1 MQEKPRSMR
10 KALQVWRL
18 GVISALICL
27 PAVRSLAADSVV
39 VFNEIMYHPETN
51 EAELEWVELYNQMSV
66 DIDMSGWSIR
76 GGIVY
81 DFPVGAIIPGRG
93 YLVVAVSP
101 PAFEAATGYT
111 NAFGPFLGR
120 LSNTG
125 EELRLRNNNK
135 RPMNVVDYRDGGDW
149 PVAPD
154 GSGVSLAKPRAHSNS
169 ALPENWSWSA
179 QNGGTPGAD
188 NQTVTPNGISLN
200 EISSAGAVNFQI
212 ELVNHGAQSIDLNG
226 YALVSSGVVTGSYV
240 FPSQTM
246 NPGDYLAIDESTL
259 GFEPLDEHKLFLYS
273 TSPTNA
279 VLDAV
284 LVKISHRGRFPEG
297 TGRWLYPDAE
307 TWGAANT
314 FAFHGDI
321 VINEIMYHHPPQYE
335 PYLENPEE
343 WLEFYNRGAAS
354 VDLSGWKLEEG
365 IDYTFE
371 PGTTLGAGQY
381 LVVAK
386 DKVALAA
393 KYPAVNIVGDYAS
406 SLSNGGELI
415 RLVDVQKNPADE
427 VFYRDGAPW
436 ARKADGGGSSL
447 ELCDPRADNSVPEA
461 WAGSLVTNSAWAN
474 YSYTMTAANPVYN
487 PDISYFHELRVGL
500 LNWGECLIDNVTV
513 VEDPNGAALQLIQN
527 TTFEGDPIGGGA
539 NKWRLRGTHSAST
552 VAVDPDN
559 PSNQALDLVA
569 SAPTW
574 YLNNRLETTLKDGV
588 GFHPVVQGK
597 QYQISF
603 DAKWLGGSPRVY
615 SELYC
620 KKVVKTMI
628 LDMPDQFGTPGKE
641 NSTFEANIGP
651 TYRDLKHSP
660 VVPAASESIT
670 VSVAVTDPDGVGT
683 VLLLYSVNEDRLSSL
698 GMTAQG
704 DNLYTGVIPG
714 QSSTSIVQFYVRGSD
729 ALGKG
734 TSYPAAGPN
743 SRALIKIDDGL
754 AVPDKHNVRL
764 ILRDSDSELLHEWYN
779 LLGNER
785 FGATIV
791 YNETEVF
798 YDARVRLRG
807 SGATRDDNQTGYNIN
822 FPADKTFR
830 GIYETVKL
838 IGLHG
843 NFDRPHIR
851 ELVIWHMIN
860 HAGGIPG
867 TYGDMVNIIAHRK
880 SSRFPG
886 DDTDEGTTIMF
897 MAPYGDEYLDSEFE
911 NGSDGTVFKMEG
923 IRETKLAEGNN
934 PEGRKDGVNGTG
946 FIQSYD
952 IRDLGDDKE
961 QYRFGFRINNN
972 RGRDDYSSLIAMA
985 KVFSLTGTALEQ
997 AVPGVMDVDGWMRTF
1012 PMLNLCSVVDNYDWY
1027 AHNFNMYARPSDG
1040 KIMAF
1045 PFDLDRA
1052 WWGTGPAAKTAPFY
1066 NSGKNLSKIIERPI
1080 YNRLFW
1086 GHMRDILNT
1095 TYNTSYM
1102 TRWIEYYGNLAGENL
1117 ANMPPTGSSILD
1129 IITVRG
1135 AHAWSQINANA
1146 PFVAFD
1152 ITSNGGAGFS
1162 VNDDQVTIEGN
1173 GWIDVREFRLQGQ
1186 SDPIPAT
1193 WTGFNTWQ
1201 ITLPID
1207 PGSNLL
1213 ILEVYDH
1220 QNILVASDTITVTST
1235 VSERPLRDYLRVTEV
1250 MYNPAGGTP
1259 FRDREFIEFHN
1270 TGAVT
1275 LDLTPVTITDGIDFA
1290 FANSSVTNLAPGEYV
1305 VVVKDVAEFSSHY
1318 DTNGMLIAGPYS
1330 SRLANGGE
1338 RISVQGELNEE
1349 LIAFDYSD
1357 GRGWPLAADG
1367 AGHSLVPLAAAIAG
1381 QSDGSLNHGGNWRRS
1396 AYLDGSPGGADPA
1409 PIVDVVLNEIMAHT
1423 DGPLPWDSDDWIEL
1437 YNTRPTNIT
1446 FNGGTWYLSDDPDNL
1461 TNWAIPSA
1469 VVIPANGFVTF
1480 YETNDFHNPITS
1492 GFGIDKAG
1500 EDIFL
1505 TYLPPVG
1512 KGRVAD
1518 WVTFKGQE
1526 NDISLGRYPDG
1537 EEYWYALALT
1547 PGETNAL
1554 PAQRVVINEVMYHPL
1569 PTAANPEDNT
1579 NHEYIELYNPTGS
1592 AVLLESA
1599 AGTWRIDG
1607 GVGYTFPA
1615 NMILAAGEYLVIV
1628 PFDPLINLVARTAFL
1643 DAYVLI
1649 NTQVTMLGPYEGK
1662 LSNRGERIALER
1674 PQAPEPPAGTISW
1687 VIVDEVIYYHQ
1698 DPWFLDTDGTGQP
1711 LQRHRTTTSGNNPGS
1726 WVVGIAA
1733 SPGLPPIKVA
1743 ITSPA
1748 HNTGFLAPFETTL
1761 KAVVTNEVGAVQ
1773 RVEFFEGTNTLGQDT
1788 SAPYEFVLNTLTSEG
1803 DYTLTAI
1810 MVDDT
1815 GTNTSPEVVI
1825 TVHTNAPVG
1834 DAGKDQT
1841 ISILHPA
1848 NLDSTV
1854 DYRGFPTGQVTTAWA
1869 KSSGPG
1875 PVAFGDATA
1884 QDTTAGFSVG
1894 GVYVLSLT
1902 TTFVQPGLKDFVT
1915 ITVIS
1920 SNSLNRI
1927 PYRES
1932 FESHVDGAGIVGIKG
1947 WYAAGF
1953 DTAVVLESDY
1963 TNTYTGTYP
1972 ILKEAHVL
1980 DLEVDGQVSNR
1991 FENTASHANVWVDL
2005 MLECKTW
2012 NQAQPPQAGP
2022 GVQFGI
2028 HVNAND
2034 RLAVW
2039 HCPDPAGAPLVNAW
2053 TELAEAEV
2061 VPDEW
2066 IRVTLEIDYTRDVN
2080 DFFYLR
2086 LWTNGVPVTNTYEWF
2101 ATANTNDNYFSDLS
2115 TMGKF
2120 RLDDLVVE
2128 NYDTLAFRR
2137 IDASAGLY
2145 GSIDP
2150 SGEVLVNIGGS
2161 TNFNMIPIN
2170 YYHVDDVVLDGT
2182 ELQGALGSYTFT
2194 NVTVNHT
2201 IDAHFTADLAS
2212 HGTPVWWLVQHGF
2225 GTNEADVISDGDGDW
2240 SLTWEEYVA
2249 GTDPT
2254 VSTSRFHIV
2263 ITDSSANVLVSYST
2277 IEAAGAGYEELD
2289 RYYDLEDSPDPWSG
2303 AWQPVPG
2310 YTNLVGDGST
2320 VTHTNDLNNFPRFYR
2335 VKAWLQ

>member
-1 MQEKPRSMR
+1 MHVRVKFMM
-10 KALQVWRL
+10 KAKRTSFL
-18 GVISALICL
+18 GLISVLIGL
-27 PAVRSLAADSVV
+27 PALTSPANDSVV

-101 PAFEAATGYT
+101 STLQGATGYT

-365 IDYTFE
+365 IDYTFG

-393 KYPAVNIVGDYAS
+393 KYPAINIVGDYAS

-415 RLVDVQKNPADE
+415 RLVDAQKNPADE

-447 ELCDPRADNSVPEA
+447 ELRDPRADNSVPEA

-552 VAVDPDN
+552 VVVDPDN
-559 PSNQALDLVA
+559 PSNQALDMVA

-628 LDMPDQFGTPGKE
+628 LDMPDQFGSPGRQ
-641 NSTFEANIGP
+641 NSTYTANIGP
-651 TYRDLKHSP
+651 TYKDLSHSP
-660 VVPAASESIT
+660 VVPAPSESIT
-670 VSVAVTDPDGVGT
+670 VSVSVADPNGLGT
-683 VLLLYSVNEDRLSSL
+683 ISLWYNVDQGGWSVA
-698 GMTAQG
+698 GMTPQSDG
-704 DNLYTGVIPG
+704 TYSGVIPG
-714 QSSTSIVQFYVRGSD
+714 QSGTSIVQFFVQGSD
-729 ALGKG
+729 SAGAG
-734 TSYPAAGPN
+734 ASCPAAGAK

-791 YNETEVF
+791 YNEAEVF

-985 KVFSLTGTALEQ
+985 KVFSLSGTALEQ
-997 AVPGVMDVDGWMRTF
+997 AVPDVMDVDEWMRTF

-1027 AHNFNMYARPSDG
+1027 AHNFSMYVRPGDG

-1052 WWGTGPAAKTAPFY
+1052 WWGVPPAAKDAPFY

-1080 YNRLFW
+1080 YKRLFW

-1146 PFVAFD
+1146 PFVAFE

-1162 VNDDQVTIEGN
+1162 VNDDQITIEGT

-1186 SDPIPAT
+1186 SASIPAT
-1193 WTGFNTWQ
+1193 WTGFNTWEL
-1201 ITLPID
+1201 TLPIAL
-1207 PGSNLL
+1207 GSNLL

-1220 QNILVASDTITVTST
+1220 QNNLITSDSITVTST

-1259 FRDREFIEFHN
+1259 LRDREFIELHN
-1270 TGAVT
+1270 IGAVA
-1275 LDLTPVTITDGIDFA
+1275 LDLTPVVITNGIDFA
-1290 FANSSVTNLAPGEYV
+1290 FANGSVTNLAPGEYV
-1305 VVVKDVAEFSSHY
+1305 VVVKDISEFSSAY
-1318 DTNGMLIAGPYS
+1318 DTNGMLIAGTYS
-1330 SRLANGGE
+1330 GRLANSGE
-1338 RISVQGELNEE
+1338 RIVVQGALNED
-1349 LIAFDYSD
+1349 LVAFDYD
-1357 GRGWPLAADG
+1357 DARGWPLAADG
-1367 AGHSLVPLAAAIAG
+1367 AGHSLVPLASAIPGEPA
-1381 QSDGSLNHGGNWRRS
+1381 GSLDHGGNWRRS
-1396 AYLDGSPGGADPA
+1396 AYIDGSPGEADPD

-1423 DGPLPWDSDDWIEL
+1423 DGPLPWDSNDWIEL

-1446 FNGGTWYLSDDPDNL
+1446 ISSGTWYLSDNIDNL
-1461 TNWAIPSA
+1461 TNWAIPPSA
-1469 VVIPANGFVTF
+1469 EIPGNGFVTF
-1480 YETNDFHNPITS
+1480 YETSDFHNPVTS

-1500 EDIFL
+1500 EEIFL

-1554 PAQRVVINEVMYHPL
+1554 PAQHVVINEVMYHPL

-1674 PQAPEPPAGTISW
+1674 PQAPEPPAGTVSW
-1687 VIVDEVIYYHQ
+1687 VIVDEVIYSDQ
-1698 DPWFLDTDGTGQP
+1698 APWYLDTDGTGKP
-1711 LQRHRTTTSGNNPGS
+1711 LQRNLITTSGNNPGS
-1726 WVVGIAA
+1726 WVVGVTAT
-1733 SPGLPPIKVA
+1733 PGLPPVKVA

-1748 HNTGFLAPFETTL
+1748 HNTGFLAPFETTIT
-1761 KAVVTNEVGAVQ
+1761 AVVTNEVGAIQ
-1773 RVEFFEGTNTLGQDT
+1773 RVEFFEGMNFLGQDT
-1788 SAPYEFVLNTLTSEG
+1788 SAPYEAVLNMLTDEG
-1803 DYTLTAI
+1803 DYTLTAT

-1815 GTNTSPEVVI
+1815 GTNTSPEVAI
-1825 TVHTNAPVG
+1825 TVYTNAPVG

-1841 ISILHPA
+1841 INVLYPVV
-1848 NLDSTV
+1848 LDSSV
-1854 DYRGFPTGQVTTAWA
+1854 DYRGFPAGQVTTAWA
-1869 KSSGPG
+1869 EFSGPG
-1875 PVAFGDATA
+1875 TVTFGDASA
-1884 QDTTAGFSVG
+1884 QDTTAGFSVA

-1902 TTFVQPGLKDFVT
+1902 TKFVEPGLKDFVT
-1915 ITVIS
+1915 ITALS
-1920 SNSLNRI
+1920 SNTVNRI

-1932 FESHVDGAGIVGIKG
+1932 FESLVDGAKIVGIKG
-1947 WYAAGF
+1947 WYAGDIA
-1953 DTAVVLESDY
+1953 AAIVVESDY
-1963 TNTYTGTYP
+1963 TNTYAGIYP
-1972 ILKEAHVL
+1972 ILEEAHEFVL
-1980 DLEVDGQVSNR
+1980 GVDGPVTNK
-1991 FENTASHANVWVDL
+1991 FENTAAHENIWIDL
-2005 MLECKTW
+2005 VMECKTW
-2012 NQAQPPQAGP
+2012 NQAQPPEAGP
-2022 GVQFGI
+2022 GVQFGVY
-2028 HVNAND
+2028 VNTNNHLVA
-2034 RLAVW
+2034 W
-2039 HCPDPAGAPLVNAW
+2039 HCPDPLGAPSVNAW
-2053 TELAEAEV
+2053 TELTETDV
-2061 VPDEW
+2061 VADEW
-2066 IRVTLEIDYTRDVN
+2066 IRLTLEVDYERDLN
-2080 DFFYLR
+2080 NFFYFR
-2086 LWTNGVPVTNTYEWF
+2086 LWTNSIAITNTYEWF
-2101 ATANTNDNYFSDLS
+2101 ATANTNNNFFGDLS
-2115 TMGKF
+2115 TLGEF
-2120 RLDDLVVE
+2120 RFDDLVVE
-2128 NYDTLAFRR
+2128 DYDTLNFRR
-2137 IDASAGLY
+2137 IAASAGLY

-2150 SGEVLVNIGGS
+2150 SGNVLVDIGGGTS
-2161 TNFNMIPIN
+2161 FSMVATN
-2170 YYHVDDVVLDGT
+2170 YYHVNDVVIDGT
-2182 ELQGALGSYTFT
+2182 GSQGAISNYTFM
-2194 NVTVNHT
+2194 NVTANRT
-2201 IDAHFTADLAS
+2201 IDASFSADLAS
-2212 HGTPVWWLVQHGF
+2212 HETPVWWLIQNNL
-2225 GTNEADVISDGDGDW
+2225 GTNEADVIADEDGDRSPNW
-2240 SLTWEEYVA
+2240 KEYIA

-2254 VSTSRFHIV
+2254 ASTSGFKLV
-2263 ITDSSANVLVSYST
+2263 ISDSSANVFVSYST
-2277 IEAAGAGYEELD
+2277 IGAVGAGYEEVD
-2289 RYYDLEDSPDPWSG
+2289 RYYNLQDSSDPLTG
-2303 AWQPVPG
+2303 TWQCVTG

-2320 VTHTNDLNNFPRFYR
+2320 VTYTNSQSNPPRFYR
-2335 VKAWLQ
+2335 VKTWLK